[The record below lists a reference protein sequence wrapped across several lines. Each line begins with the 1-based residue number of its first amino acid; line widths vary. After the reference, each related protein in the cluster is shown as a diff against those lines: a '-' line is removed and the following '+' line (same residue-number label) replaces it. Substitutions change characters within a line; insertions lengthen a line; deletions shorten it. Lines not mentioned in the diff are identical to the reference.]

1 MLVSCIE
8 EDQPGQELQFDTD
21 MDEEL
26 FSDSKILKRSEL
38 LKVTGECIHHLKKKA
53 TAGRFS
59 DQDLE
64 KMRDS
69 KMRLLLESCKVH
81 AAILK
86 DEELSEIEKRLVD
99 IESAMKVR
107 VSE

>member
-8 EDQPGQELQFDTD
+8 EDQTGQEYNSYDSTD
-21 MDEEL
+21 DEITSNPEKL
-26 FSDSKILKRSEL
+26 TRSEL
-38 LKVTGECIHHLKKKA
+38 LKITGECIRWLKKKA
-53 TAGRFS
+53 TAGRFA

-69 KMRLLLESCKVH
+69 KMRLLLEACKTH

-86 DEELSEIEKRLVD
+86 DEEVGEIEKRLID
-99 IESAMKVR
+99 IESAMKIR
-107 VSE
+107 CNE

>member
-1 MLVSCIE
+1 MPVSCTE
-8 EDQPGQELQFDTD
+8 EDQTGQKLQFDAD

-38 LKVTGECIHHLKKKA
+38 LKVTGECIHYLKKKA

-64 KMRDS
+64 KMRDA
-69 KMRLLLESCKVH
+69 KMRLLLEASKIH
-81 AAILK
+81 ASILK
-86 DEELSEIEKRLVD
+86 DEQYDLLEARLRAL
-99 IESAMKVR
+99 EER
-107 VSE
+107 Q

>member
-8 EDQPGQELQFDTD
+8 EDQTAQELQFDTD

-26 FSDSKILKRSEL
+26 YSDSKILKRSEL
-38 LKVTGECIHHLKKKA
+38 LKVTGECIQYLKKKA

-86 DEELSEIEKRLVD
+86 DEELSEIERRLVD